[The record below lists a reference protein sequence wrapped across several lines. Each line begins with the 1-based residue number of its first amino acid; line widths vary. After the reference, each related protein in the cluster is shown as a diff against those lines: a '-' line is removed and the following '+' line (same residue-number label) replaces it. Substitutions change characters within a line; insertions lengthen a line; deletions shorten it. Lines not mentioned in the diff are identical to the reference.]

1 MRARIPDMRR
11 SAENDELITTL
22 EEAIADMQN
31 QLQWEKDR
39 VNELLSEYQA
49 AVDEVRTRAVHYSL

>member
-1 MRARIPDMRR
+1 MRR